1 MNAMAAKNI
10 NKIAFW
16 DRKIIEWDNERY
28 LKHFLPMMTGSVNN
42 RMLIA
47 FHLLKKFS
55 RDKIVV
61 EAGCG
66 TARLMP
72 LLLESGARKY
82 IGIDFSD
89 CAIEAAKERA
99 KAQGLLSR
107 VDLICEDITNLKTI
121 KADLLFSLG
130 LLDWLTDDEIGSL
143 LKNIETRFYLHS
155 FSEKRMNVQQFAH
168 RLYVY
173 FKYGYMNN
181 KYIPRYYSRDHVS
194 SLFSYCGYA
203 TPEYFINRKMSFSC
217 FAHNLPDSFNE
228 S

>member
-1 MNAMAAKNI
+1 MMNATAAKNI

-28 LKHFLPMMTGSVNN
+28 SKHFLSMMTGSVNN
-42 RMLIA
+42 RMLMA
-47 FHLLKKFS
+47 FHLLKIFS

-72 LLLESGARKY
+72 LLLESGASKY

-99 KAQGLLSR
+99 KTQGLLSR
-107 VDLICEDITNLKTI
+107 VDLICEDITNFKTN
-121 KADLLFSLG
+121 KADLFFSLG
-130 LLDWLTDDEIGSL
+130 LLDWLMDHEICLL
-143 LKNIETRFYLHS
+143 LKNIETRHYLHS
-155 FSEKRMNVQQFAH
+155 FSEKKMNVEQLAH
-168 RLYVY
+168 RIYVY
-173 FKYGYMNN
+173 FKYGFMNK
-181 KYIPRYYSRDHVS
+181 KYTPRYYTREHVC
-194 SLFSYCGYA
+194 SLFSHCGCE

-217 FAHNLPDSFNE
+217 FAHNLPLRLNK
-228 S
+228 